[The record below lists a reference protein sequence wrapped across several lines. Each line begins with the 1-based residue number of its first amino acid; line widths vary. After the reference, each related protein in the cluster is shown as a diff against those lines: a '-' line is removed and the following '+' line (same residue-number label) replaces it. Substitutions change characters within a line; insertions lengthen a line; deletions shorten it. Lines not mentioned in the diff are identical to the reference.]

1 MDSMENDELAKERRA
16 PAIPRQSWITRY
28 FRLTFLIHLSIVL
41 LSSSLIWASCS
52 KIFHRP
58 TDHEL
63 ITAINGWSPILDR
76 RQLHLEQRWLKS
88 AFVNSHNTPPSIF
101 RQEPSKDVDAAWE
114 YLHRNGRVFLITA
127 EEVERLGKNPKAAVI
142 APEAWHNGE
151 EKYIA
156 ITQSSHDLH
165 CLNMIRRGMF
175 KDYYFNGTM
184 SWALE
189 QHLMHCLHSLLQSLQ
204 CRYSTDIYLSAWV
217 EGQDFAVVDFNISRQ
232 CLSYDAYMNEWRPE
246 TEHPEGEFYKLR
258 APPGAI
264 FQPASVF

>member
-1 MDSMENDELAKERRA
+1 MNGVSISFL
-16 PAIPRQSWITRY
+16 PHHSSISYI
-28 FRLTFLIHLSIVL
+28 LTI
-41 LSSSLIWASCS
+41 
-52 KIFHRP
+52 
-58 TDHEL
+58 DH
-63 ITAINGWSPILDR
+63 SD
-76 RQLHLEQRWLKS
+76 
-88 AFVNSHNTPPSIF
+88 
-101 RQEPSKDVDAAWE
+101 
-114 YLHRNGRVFLITA
+114 
-127 EEVERLGKNPKAAVI
+127 
-142 APEAWHNGE
+142 NGE

-232 CLSYDAYMNEWRPE
+232 CLSYDADMNEWTPE
-246 TEHPEGEFYKLR
+246 TEHSEKEFYKLR
-258 APPGAI
+258 APPGAVL
-264 FQPASVF
+264 QPASVF

>member
-1 MDSMENDELAKERRA
+1 M
-16 PAIPRQSWITRY
+16 
-28 FRLTFLIHLSIVL
+28 TFFIHLSIVL

-52 KIFHRP
+52 KIFYRP

-63 ITAINGWSPILDR
+63 IASINGWS
-76 RQLHLEQRWLKS
+76 
-88 AFVNSHNTPPSIF
+88 
-101 RQEPSKDVDAAWE
+101 
-114 YLHRNGRVFLITA
+114 
-127 EEVERLGKNPKAAVI
+127 EEVRRLGKNPKTAVI

-175 KDYYFNGTM
+175 KDYYFNGTI

-217 EGQDFAVVDFNISRQ
+217 EGQEFAVVDFNISRQ
-232 CLSYDAYMNEWRPE
+232 CLSYDEYMNEWTPR
-246 TEHPEGEFYKLR
+246 TEHSEEEFYKLR